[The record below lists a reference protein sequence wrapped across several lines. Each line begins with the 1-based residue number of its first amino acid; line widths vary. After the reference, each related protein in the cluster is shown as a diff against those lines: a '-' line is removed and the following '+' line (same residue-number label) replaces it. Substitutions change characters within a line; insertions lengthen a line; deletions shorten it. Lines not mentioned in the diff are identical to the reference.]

1 MAARAAPAARRPELG
16 ARRESDL
23 RGVFC
28 IPGRVAEIIPI
39 RPAREEEKW
48 IGKAS
53 EEVME
58 TASFGRLR
66 AHIWKLLRQQMQPNS
81 AKTSA

>member
-1 MAARAAPAARRPELG
+1 MLFITHSVEEAVFLADRVIVL
-16 ARRESDL
+16 S
-23 RGVFC
+23 RG
-28 IPGRVAEIIPI
+28 PGVAEIIPI